1 MMEMEED
8 SIRLGDP
15 IEALLA
21 LYRQPPM
28 DKMKAPGFGRPDA
41 ATLPVAALFKRKTM
55 DRCCDN
61 ILQVM
66 AKVPI
71 AKLQHQYG
79 QSIFLV

>member
-28 DKMKAPGFGRPDA
+28 DKSDA
-41 ATLPVAALFKRKTM
+41 TRERKTTA
-55 DRCCDN
+55 RAN
-61 ILQVM
+61 LFRLAH
-66 AKVPI
+66 AKI
-71 AKLQHQYG
+71 
-79 QSIFLV
+79 QSGERADDPSQKRALHRG